1 MRNGTSSHWFYLPKE
16 QDWAVINGH
25 EPMTAEDNR
34 LADFI
39 KYRTTGNDQVHFVG
53 MRDGEVIIP
62 DAQVLTDHQGLAD
75 GEVQVFSMNDLK
87 DSQSLEKSST
97 NE

>member
-1 MRNGTSSHWFYLPKE
+1 
-16 QDWAVINGH
+16 
-25 EPMTAEDNR
+25 
-34 LADFI
+34 
-39 KYRTTGNDQVHFVG
+39 VHLVG

-62 DAQVLTDHQGLAD
+62 DAQVFTDHQGLAD